1 MPFLLHVC
9 QQAAQLGEGPPLT
22 PVPPENSA
30 VQHGFEFSRKENAT
44 KVTVANLY
52 HTQSL
57 QGMRYCL
64 LLPYEILGV

>member
-1 MPFLLHVC
+1 ML
-9 QQAAQLGEGPPLT
+9 
-22 PVPPENSA
+22 
-30 VQHGFEFSRKENAT
+30 T